1 MNKTLSEAK
10 MHRSRFLNKYLRNKT
25 DENTRK
31 YKKKQNYYVSPLKK
45 LKTEYYG
52 NVDVKKLLTKKRFR
66 NFFLSGKI
74 PSTPKITLIENDKIV
89 RNYNDTARALKTFF
103 SNIVPVL
110 ITRDC
115 SNRYIWLIVIF
126 CLETW
131 NLSNKSS

>member
-103 SNIVPVL
+103 SNIVLVL

-115 SNRYIWLIVIF
+115 SNRYIWLLVIF
-126 CLETW
+126 CLDTW

>member
-25 DENTRK
+25 KTQGSI
-31 YKKKQNYYVSPLKK
+31 KKKQNYCVSPLKK

-52 NVDVKKLLTKKRFR
+52 NVNVKKLLTKKRFR

-103 SNIVPVL
+103 SNTVPVL

-115 SNRYIWLIVIF
+115 SNRYIWLLVIF
-126 CLETW
+126 CLDTW

>member
-103 SNIVPVL
+103 SNIVLVL

-115 SNRYIWLIVIF
+115 SNRYI
-126 CLETW
+126 
-131 NLSNKSS
+131 